1 MLICGN
7 MLHKKY
13 WGAILM
19 SQSTKVRAS
28 FQTILKDLTEA
39 SGPPGLESAVRD
51 VMEKYATPHANE
63 IRKDRLGSF
72 IARKGRFGPKVMI
85 TGHMDEVGF
94 MVSRITDDGFLKFH
108 ALGGWWGQVIPAQRV
123 EVVTRKGKYLGVI
136 GSVAPHLMKAEERK
150 KGVEVK
156 DLFVDLGVESKEE
169 IEQLGIRPGD
179 FIIPYSPFTTMSN
192 ENRWMAKAMDNRL
205 GCAVALDVL
214 QQLSV
219 DRIDHPNQVFSV
231 GTVMEE
237 VGCRGAITSAHV
249 VNPDISIAVDVGIAT
264 DSPGTSNPHAETK
277 IGKGPLLVLYDAGHI
292 AHRGMIEFVKQVAE
306 EEGIS
311 YQYDVITGGA
321 TDNRFIHTHKT
332 GVPGISLG
340 VPTRYIHSHTSIL
353 DRRDCEELV
362 CWIIGIVKRLDEA
375 KVEEICKDFA

>member
-1 MLICGN
+1 
-7 MLHKKY
+7 
-13 WGAILM
+13 M
-19 SQSTKVRAS
+19 SQSTQVNAS
-28 FQTILKDLTEA
+28 FHTILKELTEA
-39 SGPPGLESAVRD
+39 AGPPGFERPVRE
-51 VMEKYATPHANE
+51 VMERYATPHADE
-63 IRKDRLGSF
+63 IRKDHLGSF
-72 IARKGRFGPKVMI
+72 IARKGKSGPKVMI

-123 EVVTRKGKYLGVI
+123 EIITRKGKHLGVI
-136 GSVAPHLMKAEERK
+136 GSVAPHLMKAEDRK
-150 KGVEVK
+150 KGVEIK

-179 FIIPYSPFTTMSN
+179 FIIPYSPFTIMSN

-205 GCAVALDVL
+205 GCAVALEVL
-214 QQLSV
+214 QQISV
-219 DRIDHPNQVFSV
+219 GNVEHPNQVYSV

-237 VGCRGAITSAHV
+237 VGCRGASTSAHV

-264 DSPGTSNPHAETK
+264 DSPGTSNLHADTK
-277 IGKGPLLVLYDAGHI
+277 MGKGPLLVLYDAGHI
-292 AHRGMIEFVKQVAE
+292 AHRGMVEFVKQVAE

-332 GVPGISLG
+332 GVPAISLG
-340 VPTRYIHSHTSIL
+340 VATRYIHSHTSIL
-353 DRRDCEELV
+353 DRRDCDELV
-362 CWIIGIVKRLDEA
+362 RWIVAIVKRLDQA
-375 KVEEICKDFA
+375 KVEEIRGDFA